1 MRPINIPMQK
11 FHKILDL
18 VYYLFK
24 FGNSKMAMFLAKH
37 AFPGERINEIAVK
50 GGKLLVKKTGQMF
63 SIDQLK
69 HCQESLGLF
78 LTIATHPEI
87 KIDNSKDGEL
97 TILCGNTRIK
107 GDTFDNFYVVQELF
121 ADGVYSIHQKNKK
134 VAVVDVGMNVGV
146 ASLYFAGQPQVSKV
160 YAFEPFPETY
170 QRALNNFQLNPD
182 IKNKIVPHNAG
193 VGGADAELEIPLIV
207 GESAVMSTSDFFI
220 QNMKTDQTKTVKV
233 GITDIKKILPEV
245 FSNHPNESIILKLD
259 CEGAEY
265 DIIEQ
270 MHKTGMIKKISV
282 IVIEWHMKGYQSLND
297 TLVANDFCTT
307 VFPRPNAVMN
317 DTGMI
322 YAVNTRLE

>member
-1 MRPINIPMQK
+1 
-11 FHKILDL
+11 
-18 VYYLFK
+18 
-24 FGNSKMAMFLAKH
+24 MAKFLAKH
-37 AFPGERINEIAVK
+37 GFPIERLKEVSVK
-50 GGKLLVKKTGQMF
+50 SGKLLVKKTGQ
-63 SIDQLK
+63 SYSVEQLM
-69 HCQESLGLF
+69 HCKESLQLF

-87 KIDNSKDGEL
+87 KIDNTQEGEL
-97 TILCGNTRIK
+97 TMICGNTRIK

-121 ADGVYSIHQKNKK
+121 ADGVYSIHLKNKK
-134 VAVVDVGMNVGV
+134 VAVIDVGMNVGV
-146 ASLYFAGQPQVSKV
+146 ASLYFAGQAQVSKV
-160 YAFEPFPETY
+160 YSFEPFPETY
-170 QRALNNFQLNPD
+170 QRALNNFSLNPV
-182 IKNKIVPHNAG
+182 IKDKIVPYNAG
-193 VGGADAELEIPLIV
+193 VGGSDAMLEIPMIV

-220 QNMKTDQTKTVKV
+220 EQMKTDQTKMIKV

-245 FSNHPNESIILKLD
+245 LQNHAAESIILKLD

-270 MHKTGMIKKISV
+270 MHQTGLIKKISV

-322 YAVNTRLE
+322 YAVNTKV